1 MVLPTEKPRR
11 RRWNLRRI
19 VAPVVLGLAA
29 SLLTTGTAHARTAT
43 TVDDPWNLPGSAWQG
58 TISTSIHRDM
68 ASEARR
74 IVQDEQAVYTELE
87 VRSAT
92 ASGNYTAFVDGSGSE
107 QDYQDS
113 CGNGTLRL
121 TNEGT
126 WSVAEHY
133 RQHPYFPDVLRITT
147 DEQGL
152 TSIIPGLVSVD
163 VTYDSHGCDGEV
175 FTSTAHTTVL
185 GFQSGESG
193 HAKDVAPVPDEDPD
207 PLRLVGSKTW
217 TLADP
222 PYELYA
228 GYADYSFTVTYDL
241 TLVLPEDCRS
251 FTGAFTAKLDELKMF
266 RYSLEDVLYCRED
279 SRAIIRG
286 PGKAMSAPV
295 YPAGFAGALDILG
308 MKFRYDGSSPVEV
321 VNHASGAATASVKGR
336 YSFCM
341 DLPLKV
347 LKQGAKAVFDRL
359 PGPIQRKV
367 LNWMDQ
373 GARFFVRKLFGS
385 ALVPDWLPR
394 ALLDKG
400 VKKTINALPMSTS
413 KKTALRSLVD
423 FVRSEAVGSFEDY
436 MVSLLTD
443 GICIPRVWTP
453 NIVVAVPATGRP
465 SASEVGT
472 SGIFTVVP
480 YQP

>member
-1 MVLPTEKPRR
+1 MVLPTTIRPWRKGKV
-11 RRWNLRRI
+11 LRV
-19 VAPVVLGLAA
+19 VAPLAVVLMA
-29 SLLTTGTAHARTAT
+29 SMLTTAPAQAGTTT

-68 ASEARR
+68 DSAARQ
-74 IVQDEQAVYTELE
+74 IVQDEQATYTELE

-92 ASGNYTAFVDGSGSE
+92 ASGNYTAFVDGRGTE
-107 QDYQDS
+107 KDYQNS
-113 CGNGTLRL
+113 CGTGTLRL
-121 TNEGT
+121 THEGA
-126 WSVAEHY
+126 WSVTEHF
-133 RQHPYFPDVLRITT
+133 RQHQYSPDVLRITT

-152 TSIIPGLVSVD
+152 TSIIPGLVPVD
-163 VTYDSHGCDGEV
+163 VTYNSHACDGTKG
-175 FTSTAHTTVL
+175 TSTANTTVL

-193 HAKDVAPVPDEDPD
+193 FERDVAPVPDTDPD

-217 TLADP
+217 TVEDP
-222 PYELYA
+222 PYPLYD
-228 GYADYSFTVTYDL
+228 GYADYSFTITYDL

-266 RYSLEDVLYCRED
+266 RYALEDVLYCRED
-279 SRAIIRG
+279 SKVVIRG
-286 PGKAMSAPV
+286 PGKAVSTPV
-295 YPAGFAGALDILG
+295 YPAGFAGAMDILG
-308 MKFRYDGSSPVEV
+308 MKFRYDGSKPVEV

-347 LKQGAKAVFDRL
+347 LKQGAKAVFHRL
-359 PGPIQRKV
+359 PDSVQRKV

-394 ALLDKG
+394 ALLNKG

-413 KKTALRSLVD
+413 KKAALRSLVD
-423 FVRSEAVGSFEDY
+423 FIRSEAVGGFENF

-453 NIVVAVPATGRP
+453 NVVVAVPATGRP

-472 SGIFTVVP
+472 SGIFSVEP